1 MATSIP
7 HEQVHARLMEDPEYA
22 RRWQET
28 ELADAVATVLIA
40 YRAEHGL
47 TQTALARQLGI
58 GQPAVARL
66 EAGEHAPSIP
76 TLARLARV
84 LGVEFH
90 LHVTRD
96 GLQLTA

>member
-1 MATSIP
+1 MWS
-7 HEQVHARLMEDPEYA
+7 M
-22 RRWQET
+22 RW
-28 ELADAVATVLIA
+28 
-40 YRAEHGL
+40 H
-47 TQTALARQLGI
+47 
-58 GQPAVARL
+58 P